1 VAQSRYIGLSAASLQ
16 RAKTTYD
23 PWRSAIE
30 TVRVAD
36 GNAITSNDL
45 VDELTASYRSVRAH
59 AAISGSR
66 AGDRAPDDCRS
77 I

>member
-1 VAQSRYIGLSAASLQ
+1 
-16 RAKTTYD
+16 
-23 PWRSAIE
+23 
-30 TVRVAD
+30 VAD